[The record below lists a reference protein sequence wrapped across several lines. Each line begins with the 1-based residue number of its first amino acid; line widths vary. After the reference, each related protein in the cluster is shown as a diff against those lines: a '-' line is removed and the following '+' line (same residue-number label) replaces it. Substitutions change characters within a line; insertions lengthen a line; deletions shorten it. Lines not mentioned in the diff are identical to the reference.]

1 MALFDKFAKNYDEG
15 HTTAVQ
21 LSGFEPSY
29 FHEYKC
35 RKIADCLRSKGLLDK
50 RLKLLNY
57 GCGTGNSEKYIK
69 KYLPNASLY
78 SIDVSEESIKVARE
92 SNKELTDVTFEPF
105 DGSSIPFDIEFDV
118 IFIANVFHH
127 IRHEK
132 HVAILKTLH
141 DKLKKGGLLF
151 IFELNPLNPLT
162 MWVAIQ
168 NDYKFDKD
176 AKLLNPFYAKRILT
190 KAGFTQQEI
199 RFTIF
204 FPQFLSFLIPHE
216 KYLSKLPLGAHYY
229 FEAQR
234 THD

>member
-1 MALFDKFAKNYDEG
+1 MKVTQRLFNYQD
-15 HTTAVQ
+15 
-21 LSGFEPSY
+21 LSHRIFMN
-29 FHEYKC
+29 
-35 RKIADCLRSKGLLDK
+35 INAKGLLDK

-92 SNKELTDVTFEPF
+92 SNKDLTDVTFTPF
-105 DGSSIPFDIEFDV
+105 DGSTIPFDIDFDV

-229 FEAQR
+229 FAVQR
-234 THD
+234 TT

>member
-1 MALFDKFAKNYDEG
+1 M
-15 HTTAVQ
+15 
-21 LSGFEPSY
+21 
-29 FHEYKC
+29 
-35 RKIADCLRSKGLLDK
+35 
-50 RLKLLNY
+50 
-57 GCGTGNSEKYIK
+57 
-69 KYLPNASLY
+69 
-78 SIDVSEESIKVARE
+78 ARE

-176 AKLLNPFYAKRILT
+176 AKLLNPFYAKGILT

-229 FEAQR
+229 FAVQR
-234 THD
+234 T

>member
-21 LSGFEPSY
+21 LSGFEPAY

-35 RKIADCLRSKGLLDK
+35 REIADCLRSRGLLDK

-57 GCGTGNSEKYIK
+57 GCGTGNSEKHIK
-69 KYLPNASLY
+69 KYLPNSSVY

-92 SNKELTDVTFEPF
+92 ANKELNDVTFEPF

-132 HVAILKTLH
+132 HVDILKTLH
-141 DKLKKGGLLF
+141 SKLRIGGSLF
-151 IFELNPLNPLT
+151 LFELNPLNPLT
-162 MWVAIQ
+162 MWVAIR

-176 AKLLNPFYAKRILT
+176 AKLLSPFYTKGILT

-216 KYLSKLPLGAHYY
+216 KYLIKLPLGAHYY
-229 FEAQR
+229 FAAQR
-234 THD
+234 TRD

>member
-15 HTTAVQ
+15 HTKAVQ

-35 RKIADCLRSKGLLDK
+35 REISDYLKSKGMLNHK
-50 RLKLLNY
+50 IKLLNY

-69 KYLPNASLY
+69 KYLPNASVY
-78 SIDVSEESIKVARE
+78 SIDVSEESVDVARIANQDLSE
-92 SNKELTDVTFEPF
+92 VTFAPF
-105 DGSSIPFDIEFDV
+105 DGSTIPFDIEFDV

-132 HVAILKTLH
+132 HVEILKTLCG
-141 DKLKKGGLLF
+141 KLKKDGLLF
-151 IFELNPLNPLT
+151 IFELNPFNPLT

-176 AKLLNPFYAKRILT
+176 AKLLNPFYTKRILT

-204 FPQFLSFLIPHE
+204 FPQFVSFLIPYE
-216 KYLSKLPLGAHYY
+216 KYLRKLPLGAHYY
-229 FEAQR
+229 FTVQR
-234 THD
+234 IHD

>member
-15 HTTAVQ
+15 HTKAVQ

-35 RKIADCLRSKGLLDK
+35 REIADYLRSKGLLDK

-57 GCGTGNSEKYIK
+57 GCGTGNSEKFIK
-69 KYLPNASLY
+69 KYLPNASVY
-78 SIDVSEESIKVARE
+78 SVDVSEESVNVARIA
-92 SNKELTDVTFEPF
+92 NQELSDVT
-105 DGSSIPFDIEFDV
+105 IPFDIEFDV

-127 IRHEK
+127 IRHET
-132 HVAILKTLH
+132 HVEILKTLH
-141 DKLKKGGLLF
+141 GKLKKDGLLF

-199 RFTIF
+199 KFTIF
-204 FPQFLSFLIPHE
+204 FPQFMSFLIPYE

-229 FEAQR
+229 FTAIK
-234 THD
+234 DK

>member
-1 MALFDKFAKNYDEG
+1 MALFDKFAKNYDDG
-15 HTTAVQ
+15 HAKAVKM
-21 LSGFEPSY
+21 SGFEPAY

-35 RKIADCLRSKGLLDK
+35 REIADCLRSKGLLDK

-69 KYLPNASLY
+69 KYLPNVSVY

-92 SNKELTDVTFEPF
+92 ANKELTDVTFEPF
-105 DGSSIPFDIEFDV
+105 DGSTIPFDVEFDV

-132 HVAILKTLH
+132 HVEILKTLH
-141 DKLKKGGLLF
+141 GKLKKDGLLF

-176 AKLLNPFYAKRILT
+176 AKLLSPFYTKRILT

-204 FPQFLSFLIPHE
+204 FPQFMSFLIPLE
-216 KYLSKLPLGAHYY
+216 KYLKKIPMGAHYY
-229 FEAQR
+229 YCVLK
-234 THD
+234 T